1 MLDDNLHCLV
11 KNIQKQNR
19 RKQTKKEK
27 KKTSNFNEKNN
38 RDMYIN
44 FVNKKQMKLIKKSLF
59 EQNKMVF
66 SWSWS
71 CTEHTR

>member
-27 KKTSNFNEKNN
+27 KKHQIL
-38 RDMYIN
+38 M
-44 FVNKKQMKLIKKSLF
+44 KKII
-59 EQNKMVF
+59 EI
-66 SWSWS
+66 
-71 CTEHTR
+71 CI

>member
-1 MLDDNLHCLV
+1 
-11 KNIQKQNR
+11 
-19 RKQTKKEK
+19 
-27 KKTSNFNEKNN
+27 
-38 RDMYIN
+38 MYIN

-71 CTEHTR
+71 CTEHTRQGIQTSRKHGEQTQRFTE